1 MRKALAALGAAAV
14 AAACGP
20 AVADM
25 VIRLKDG
32 TVHRVPADPADIESI
47 TFGPAAKPSPA
58 PAPAAA
64 AAPAAPRAAGHL
76 LRVGAGGDYDR
87 PSQAAAAA
95 KDGDIVEIAAGIYD
109 GDVAV
114 WKQANLTIRGVGGIA
129 KLQAG
134 GRNAGGKAI
143 WVVTGADTLIEN
155 VAFSGARVPD
165 GNGAG
170 VRIET
175 KAITLRNCIFHDNQ
189 NGILAGDIAG
199 ARVTIEDSQFFSNG
213 AGDGYTH
220 NIYVG
225 AIAEL
230 SITGSAIHHA
240 KVGHQV
246 KSRAAVNRIAYS
258 SVMDGADGNSSYLFD
273 FERGGVVHLIG
284 NVIQQGPNTDNF
296 NMINFASQR
305 RGADDRL
312 VLVNNTL
319 VNDYTGGVFVGNKS
333 TAPALLRNNVF
344 AGPGSVLTGPGVLE
358 SNLIARATDGRG
370 TPRAEKGAGALI
382 GNLTAPHPGFVDAAK
397 HDYRLAAGAAAIDAA
412 GDPGRDGGTV
422 LAPAMEFR
430 TPAGTRAR
438 PAKGALDIGAFEAE

>member
-1 MRKALAALGAAAV
+1 MRKALAVIGAAAV

-20 AVADM
+20 AAADM

-32 TVHRVPADPADIESI
+32 TVHRVPADAADIDSI
-47 TFGPAAKPSPA
+47 TFAPAARPA
-58 PAPAAA
+58 AAPPPPAAA
-64 AAPAAPRAAGHL
+64 AAPPPSSAGNV
-76 LRVGAGGDYDR
+76 LRVGAGGPFDR

-95 KDGDIVEIAAGIYD
+95 KDGDIVEIAAGTYD
-109 GDVAV
+109 GDVAS
-114 WKQANLTIRGVGGIA
+114 WKQANLTIRGVGGMA
-129 KLQAG
+129 KIRAG

-155 VAFSGARVPD
+155 VEFSGARVPD

-175 KAITLRNCIFHDNQ
+175 KGITLRNCIFHDNQ

-199 ARVTIEDSQFFSNG
+199 ARVTIEDSQFFNNG

-225 AIAEL
+225 AIGSL
-230 SITGSAIHHA
+230 TITGSAIHHA
-240 KVGHQV
+240 KVGHNV

-273 FERGGVVHLIG
+273 FERGGVVQLVG

-319 VNDYTGGVFVGNKS
+319 VNDYTGGVFVGNRS

-344 AGPGSVLTGPGVLE
+344 AGPGTVLTGPGVLE
-358 SNLIARATDGRG
+358 SNLVARAVDGRG
-370 TPRAEKGAGALI
+370 TPRADKGSGALI
-382 GNLTAPHPGFVDAAK
+382 GNLTAPHPGFVDAAR
-397 HDYRLAAGAAAIDAA
+397 HDYRLAAGSAAIDAA
-412 GDPGRDGGTV
+412 GDPGGDGGAA
-422 LAPAMEFR
+422 LAPAMEYR
-430 TPAGTRAR
+430 APAGTRAR
-438 PAKGALDIGAFEAE
+438 PTKGALDIGAFEAE